1 MRAVHEGLAMWDNAE
16 IVALLDKEGHVC
28 AVSRNEEEAAIHN
41 ILGMQVI
48 ERVHPDSLSIAR
60 EAMQAALAGEEKE
73 VLVAAYADEGFVFWS
88 RVRFTRS
95 PIPDKPLLLHA
106 RKLPRSWGQLS
117 SREQELIQALQKS
130 GMNPK
135 RAARQLGITV
145 NTLNA
150 HRRSICQKC
159 GLKGVGDFWVYVE
172 HCR

>member
-1 MRAVHEGLAMWDNAE
+1 MWDNAE
-16 IVALLDKEGHVC
+16 IVALLDKDGRVC
-28 AVSRNEEEAAIHN
+28 AVSRNEEEAAIHGF
-41 ILGMQVI
+41 LGMRVI
-48 ERVHPDSLSIAR
+48 ERVHPDSLPIAT
-60 EAMQAALAGEEKE
+60 EAMQAALGGDEKE
-73 VLVAAYADEGFVFWS
+73 ILVAAYADEGFVFWS

-106 RKLPRSWGQLS
+106 RKLPRSWGLLS
-117 SREQELIQALQKS
+117 PREQELIQVLHQS

-135 RAARQLGITV
+135 RAAKQLEITV

-159 GLKGVGDFWVYVE
+159 GLKGAGDFWVYVE